1 MAPLEKWTPLGE
13 LDLLDRRMR
22 RAFAG
27 LGLVPAIV
35 PPTDVYELDDELVL
49 ELDVPGF
56 DERELDIEVT
66 DHKLTIK
73 GERTE
78 EKETKEKTLRLRERL
93 ETSFERSFVLPTETD
108 SEHLTATYEKGV
120 LTLHVPKT
128 AQAKPRRIEI
138 AAG

>member
-1 MAPLEKWTPLGE
+1 MAVLERWTPFGE

-27 LGLVPAIV
+27 LGLGPAVI
-35 PPTDVYELDDELVL
+35 PAADVYEVPDELVL

-56 DERELDIEVT
+56 GEKELEIEVT
-66 DHKLTIK
+66 DHTLTVK
-73 GERTE
+73 GERRE
-78 EKETKEKTLRLRERL
+78 EKETKEKTLRLQERL

-108 SEHLTATYEKGV
+108 SEHLTATYDKGV

-128 AQAKPRRIEI
+128 PAARPRKIEI
-138 AAG
+138 ATR